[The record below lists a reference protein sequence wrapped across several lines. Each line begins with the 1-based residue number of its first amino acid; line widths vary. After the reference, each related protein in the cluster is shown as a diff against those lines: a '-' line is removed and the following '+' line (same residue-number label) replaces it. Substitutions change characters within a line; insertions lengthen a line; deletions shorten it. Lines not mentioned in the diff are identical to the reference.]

1 MLQEKEI
8 IWVVVIFGTC
18 LLFALGIVI
27 ISFIFL
33 YQKKK
38 YRHQQEVLQLQE
50 NFTQEIL
57 HSKAEIQEQTLQYV
71 ATEIHDNFSPTLSVI
86 NINLASVLPEV
97 VDPVKEAITD
107 TKILVKQLMA
117 EMKALSGS
125 LNTDQITRTGFAKSL
140 EEYINHL
147 RKANLYAIEFSI
159 AGDRFRLPANKEL
172 ILFRMCQEVLN
183 NIVKH
188 AEAKSIEIL
197 LSYGVSHFNVTIK
210 DDGIGFDPVTI
221 ENDPHKQSSTGLR
234 NLRNRALAIAA
245 TLTVYSHSGKGTNIR
260 INLPV

>member
-8 IWVVVIFGTC
+8 TYIVIFGTC
-18 LLFALGIVI
+18 LLFALGAVI
-27 ISFIFL
+27 ISFVFL

-50 NFTQEIL
+50 NFTQEML
-57 HSKAEIQEQTLQYV
+57 YSKAEIQEQTLQYV

-97 VDPVKEAITD
+97 TNPVKETITD
-107 TKILVKQLMA
+107 TKVLVKQLMA

-125 LNTDQITRTGFAKSL
+125 LNTDQINRIGFAKSL

-147 RKANLYAIEFSI
+147 RKANLYDITFI
-159 AGDRFRLPANKEL
+159 ITGDRFRLPPNKEL

-188 AEAKSIEIL
+188 AEAKSIVVQLKYAITEFI
-197 LSYGVSHFNVTIK
+197 VIIR
-210 DDGIGFDPVTI
+210 DDGIGFDPIAI
-221 ENDPHKQSSTGLR
+221 EYDPQKQSSTGLR

-245 TLTVYSHSGKGTNIR
+245 ILTIQSHNNEGTTIS